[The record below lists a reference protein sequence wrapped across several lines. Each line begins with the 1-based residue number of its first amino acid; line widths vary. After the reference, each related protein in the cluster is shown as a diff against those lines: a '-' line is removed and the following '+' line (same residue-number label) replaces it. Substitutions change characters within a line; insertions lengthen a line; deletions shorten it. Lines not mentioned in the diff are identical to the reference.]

1 MTELWELFLMLVF
14 LIYGK
19 LCCGGGGFRRPA
31 SWSASIGA
39 SKDFHAI
46 LFFAKGFCILDIRIT
61 PSSILDIRIT
71 DGGACFPYLLLR
83 VVY

>member
-1 MTELWELFLMLVF
+1 MLVF

-46 LFFAKGFCILDIRIT
+46 LFFAKGFCAVRVGQLSPLY
-61 PSSILDIRIT
+61 PSPMYPDLM
-71 DGGACFPYLLLR
+71 
-83 VVY
+83 VVHAFHTYYSE